1 MSGTQRGR
9 DTVLARRAP
18 TRRPR
23 AIPEGLADVLAD
35 AADAATVCREAQA
48 DAVEAIARRDDVI
61 AAAISE
67 GASRRQV
74 SAATG
79 LSLGQVQT
87 IAAREA
93 GSVTS

>member
-1 MSGTQRGR
+1 MSGQQRGR
-9 DTVLARRAP
+9 GTVLARRAR

-23 AIPEGLADVLAD
+23 AVPEGLAEVLAD
-35 AADAATVCREAQA
+35 AAEVADVCREAQA
-48 DAVEAIARRDDVI
+48 EAVDAIARRDDVI

-74 SAATG
+74 AAATG
-79 LSLGQVQT
+79 LSLAQVQT

-93 GSVTS
+93 GSVAS